1 MGDTSMTVTTLENIR
16 ESCGVAVKNTIFSI
30 PRWIALTIFTCI
42 PIINFIASG
51 VFLKIYRKEEPAIT
65 EVGKCFIQGLL
76 STIITLIYSIIPTII
91 IIIILLCG
99 MNAESMIVVLAD
111 CLLTLLIGFITAP
124 AIINFARKQ
133 SFGGAFRFGEIIG
146 MIGKLGLGRYI
157 LAWITVIILCIP
169 VLIVWV
175 VFSMIPVLG
184 LGLILL
190 TFPMMEFF
198 AAKYFD
204 NLFE

>member
-1 MGDTSMTVTTLENIR
+1 
-16 ESCGVAVKNTIFSI
+16 
-30 PRWIALTIFTCI
+30 
-42 PIINFIASG
+42 
-51 VFLKIYRKEEPAIT
+51 
-65 EVGKCFIQGLL
+65 
-76 STIITLIYSIIPTII
+76 
-91 IIIILLCG
+91 
-99 MNAESMIVVLAD
+99 
-111 CLLTLLIGFITAP
+111 
-124 AIINFARKQ
+124 
-133 SFGGAFRFGEIIG
+133 FGEIIG

-175 VFSMIPVLG
+175 VFSMIPILG